1 MNTQCNKM
9 LKIILDNPQVKYWY
23 AKDFQ
28 SGKWF
33 IGYEATA
40 RMSDLLRMYSDILIP
55 IKDGRFRAIYVNWG
69 KEKEIQDL
77 KEYLKTLEEIS
88 NAEVYSNR

>member
-1 MNTQCNKM
+1 MNTQCNRM
-9 LKIILDNPQVKYWY
+9 LKIILNNPQVKYWY

-28 SGKWF
+28 SGEWF

-40 RMSDLLRMYSDILIP
+40 RMSDLLRMHSDILIP
-55 IKDGRFRAIYVNWG
+55 IKDGRFRAICVNWE